1 MEYFNYLK
9 SGYYVLIDRSSNFLN
24 YYLTND
30 NDVDNNENQN
40 QNVNNLY
47 YKKRLF
53 TPKSK
58 IEQIQTFFSKPTHII
73 DNIYLGSAFNAS
85 HYDTLMDKNI
95 GFIINMTSEI
105 SNYYE
110 NEILYK
116 KYPLYDN
123 NKESIK
129 QYFEDAYEKIILFQ
143 SNNPSKNILV
153 HCFMGASRSV
163 SIVIYYLM
171 KKHKMNLNDSIVFL
185 KNKREIVNPTIL
197 FYNELSEVENN
208 K

>member
-9 SGYYVLIDRSSNFLN
+9 SGLYVFIDRSSDFLN
-24 YYLTND
+24 YYLMSD
-30 NDVDNNENQN
+30 NDIDENKIEN
-40 QNVNNLY
+40 KTY

-58 IEQIQTFFSKPTHII
+58 IEQIQTFFAKPTYII

-85 HYDTLMDKNI
+85 HFDTLKDKNI
-95 GFIINMTSEI
+95 GFIINMTNEI

-110 NEILYK
+110 NDIIYI

-129 QYFEDAYEKIILFQ
+129 QYFEDSYEKIVSFQ
-143 SNNPSKNILV
+143 NNNGSKNILI
-153 HCFMGASRSV
+153 HCFMGASRSA

-171 KKHKMNLNDSIVFL
+171 KKHNMTLNDAVVFL

-197 FYNELSEVENN
+197 FYNELSEIENSE
-208 K
+208 